1 MVHIHSGILLGH
13 KKKQSSTICR
23 DEDGL
28 RNSHS
33 ERSKSE
39 REKQIS
45 LSINYMLNLEKLY
58 RWTYLQSR
66 NRVRDVENKF
76 MATKVGDGLGD

>member
-1 MVHIHSGILLGH
+1 MESYSAI
-13 KKKQSSTICR
+13 KKNSAICR

-28 RNSHS
+28 RNCHS
-33 ERSKSE
+33 EWSQSE

-45 LSINYMLNLEKLY
+45 FSINYMLNLEKLY

-66 NRVRDVENKF
+66 NRVTDVENKF
-76 MATKVGDGLGD
+76 MATKVGGELGV